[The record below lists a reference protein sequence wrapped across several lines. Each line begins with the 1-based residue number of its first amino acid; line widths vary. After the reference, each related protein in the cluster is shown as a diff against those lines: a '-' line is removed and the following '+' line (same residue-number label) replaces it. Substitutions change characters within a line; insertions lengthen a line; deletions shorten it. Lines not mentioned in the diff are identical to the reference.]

1 MKDKESSFG
10 RNLSKSLRKRNLTQ
24 TALAE
29 MLGIDKTH
37 VNKWVNNRVMPSSEY
52 LDKISKA
59 LNYSIEELI
68 TGTFRDE
75 IFYRQ
80 PKRIANEAEES
91 AKEKVHTEELI
102 LIESY
107 INGIIDSRDYIEK
120 MNLKKKLLNIINA
133 IL

>member
-1 MKDKESSFG
+1 MKAKKNNFG
-10 RNLSKSLRKRNLTQ
+10 DHLSKAIRKRNLTQ
-24 TALAE
+24 TKLAE
-29 MLGIDKTH
+29 MLGVGKTH
-37 VNKWVNNRVMPSSEY
+37 VNKWANNRVVPNTEY
-52 LDKISKA
+52 LEKISKA

-80 PKRIANEAEES
+80 PKKIVSESEEA
-91 AKEKVHTEELI
+91 AKDRMHQEELI

-107 INGIIDSRDYIEK
+107 INGIIDSTDYTEK